1 MITEYK
7 YFIKYSKPPYSK
19 KTFQKNSIINLD
31 FKKILSESINNN
43 ILRNDLSTSK
53 ILNKLSFNETENSIF
68 RSKLNLKK
76 SFKISNKFKF
86 HKKINSLLDD
96 IHTTQDS
103 ISSQR
108 NSLRKKIDNYNNK
121 RSNNDISFFP
131 NSSRENRLINKWNKI
146 YTDLNNFSKENS
158 ENKKFKKK
166 VKSIEIINSNFSNN
180 IKNDYQIKEPNFIFG
195 NNEKKEKKNEKYV
208 SPHCNLINLT
218 RKMLEVKISN
228 SFRRGKNL
236 IRNNSRNNLKDIERE
251 FNIKYKIREI
261 NRFQFNDKKSKVSYE
276 RKKEIKDNNIK
287 LMDIFRNNIHSKDNL
302 IEQDID
308 INIDND
314 EKIKK

>member
-1 MITEYK
+1 MISEYK
-7 YFIKYSKPPYSK
+7 YRIKSSRPSHPK
-19 KTFQKNSIINLD
+19 KTFEKNSILNLD
-31 FKKILSESINNN
+31 LKKTVLESPNNK
-43 ILRNDLSTSK
+43 ILRNDSSSK
-53 ILNKLSFNETENSIF
+53 ILTRNETENSGFKI
-68 RSKLNLKK
+68 KENLKK
-76 SFKISNKFKF
+76 KINKFKF

>member
-76 SFKISNKFKF
+76 SFKISNKLKF

-166 VKSIEIINSNFSNN
+166 VKSIDIINSNFSNN

>member
-1 MITEYK
+1 M
-7 YFIKYSKPPYSK
+7 F
-19 KTFQKNSIINLD
+19 
-31 FKKILSESINNN
+31 
-43 ILRNDLSTSK
+43 
-53 ILNKLSFNETENSIF
+53 
-68 RSKLNLKK
+68 
-76 SFKISNKFKF
+76 
-86 HKKINSLLDD
+86 LL
-96 IHTTQDS
+96 IV
-103 ISSQR
+103 I
-108 NSLRKKIDNYNNK
+108 
-121 RSNNDISFFP
+121 
-131 NSSRENRLINKWNKI
+131 
-146 YTDLNNFSKENS
+146 
-158 ENKKFKKK
+158 
-166 VKSIEIINSNFSNN
+166 
-180 IKNDYQIKEPNFIFG
+180 
-195 NNEKKEKKNEKYV
+195 
-208 SPHCNLINLT
+208 LT

-308 INIDND
+308 INIDNG